1 MNLALDIGNTNA
13 KLAVF
18 QSNQI
23 VKSSMINNL
32 SEDYLK
38 KIINKYPIKT
48 ICYSNSGEPLH
59 WINNF
64 CIKSNLNY
72 FKVSSQCNLPIN
84 IDYESLDSLG
94 SDRIALC
101 VGAHMKYPGNNL
113 IIDMGTCIT
122 FDIIINDTYLGG
134 QISPGFS
141 IRLLSLNNH
150 AYQLPKIK
158 PELTTKTLGKNTKDS
173 MIVGVHDSLI
183 FEIEGVIEK
192 YKSRYPNVSVILT
205 GGDLKFVKKTLK
217 NINFINPYLLMEGLN
232 YIIAFNN
239 EI

>member
-1 MNLALDIGNTNA
+1 MNLVLDIGNTNA
-13 KLAVF
+13 KLAIF

-23 VKSSMINNL
+23 VKSEMTNNL
-32 SEDYLK
+32 SENYLK
-38 KIINKYPIKT
+38 KIINKYPIKN
-48 ICYSNSGEPLH
+48 ICCSNSGEPLH
-59 WINNF
+59 WVKDF
-64 CIKSNLNY
+64 CIKSNLY
-72 FKVSSQCNLPIN
+72 YLKVNSQCNLPIN
-84 IDYESLDSLG
+84 IDYESPDSLG

-101 VGAHMKYPGNNL
+101 VGAHAQYPGNNL

-122 FDIIINDTYLGG
+122 FDIVVNDTYLGG
-134 QISPGFS
+134 QISPGFA
-141 IRLLSLNNH
+141 IRLLSLHNH
-150 AYQLPKIK
+150 TYHLPKIK
-158 PELTTKTLGKNTKDS
+158 PEVLKKKMGKNTKES
-173 MIVGVHDSLI
+173 MMVGIHDSII

-192 YKSRYPNVSVILT
+192 YKLRYPNMSVILT